1 MMKLELHK
9 ELRRYREEVLGLQQT
24 EAAERLNISPG
35 GLSNYESGK
44 REISLDTLLKFK
56 EVYKIPTEEMNRI
69 LYGEEREGYSTDPM
83 ILRESFEDEETAAIL
98 KMLDEHPKLKRTLAS
113 ITYQTEKRQEKFI
126 NISASLYTFAK
137 DW

>member
-1 MMKLELHK
+1 MKLELHK

-24 EAAERLNISPG
+24 EAAERLNISSG

-56 EVYKIPTEEMNRI
+56 EVYKIPSEEMNRI
-69 LYGEEREGYSTDPM
+69 LYGEEREGYSADPM

-98 KMLDEHPKLKRTLAS
+98 KMLNDHPKLKRTLAS
-113 ITYQTEKRQEKFI
+113 LTYQTEKRQDKFI
-126 NISASLYTFAK
+126 SISASLYNFAK